1 MTIGVFSVTSSIHDA
16 EVLNKRTEQLLNDI
30 RKGTGLEFS
39 YCGDD
44 FSRYNEF
51 DLKFIFIRTGGS
63 EGKFKELY
71 PSLKSPFYL
80 LTTGENNSLAAS
92 MEILSFLR
100 ERDEKAEI
108 IHGSVKYVAQRMAT
122 IAKVNKAL
130 INFRGQNF
138 GVIGKPSD
146 WLISSQADYAAVKG
160 KLGVNIIDV
169 TMDEFIEEI
178 DKNSYPDN
186 VSEYLNAGYDKPTME
201 VALNIYG
208 ALSRLTQKYK
218 LAAITVRCFDLLS
231 LKCNTSCLAL
241 AILNKEGI
249 TAACEGDVPAMLS
262 MAIIRELTGNSSFQA
277 NPSSIDVETNKV
289 TFAHCTIPFDMVSS
303 YTYDTH
309 FESGLGV
316 AVKGEVPT
324 GDATIFKTSGNLSR
338 YFVSNAKLEV
348 NLSNPHLCRTQVA
361 IKPAKNVDYFLKN
374 SIGNHHIIALGEQE
388 EIINEFFSALN
399 T

>member
-1 MTIGVFSVTSSIHDA
+1 MTIGIFSATSSIHDA
-16 EVLNKRTEQLLNDI
+16 EILNKRTEQFLNEI
-30 RKGTGLEFS
+30 KQETGLELS

-51 DLKFIFIRTGGS
+51 DLKLIFIRTGGS

-100 ERDEKAEI
+100 EKDEKAEI
-108 IHGSVKYVAQRMAT
+108 IHGSIKYVAQRIAT
-122 IAKVNKAL
+122 IARVSNAL
-130 INFRGQNF
+130 NNLKGQNF
-138 GVIGKPSD
+138 GAIGQPSD
-146 WLISSQADYAAVKG
+146 WLISSQADYASVKE
-160 KLGVNIIDV
+160 KLGVNIVDI
-169 TMDEFIEEI
+169 TIDEFVEEI
-178 DKNSYPDN
+178 NKNSYPEN
-186 VSEYLNAGYDKPTME
+186 VGDFLNADYDKPTMQI
-201 VALNIYG
+201 ALYIYG
-208 ALSRLTQKYK
+208 ALSRLAQKYSFS
-218 LAAITVRCFDLLS
+218 AITVRCFDLLS

-241 AILNKEGI
+241 AILNKVGI

-262 MAIIRELTGNSSFQA
+262 MAIIRELTGKSSFQA

-303 YTYDTH
+303 YKYDTH

-324 GDATIFKTSGNLSR
+324 GDATIFKVSGKLSR
-338 YFVSNAKLEV
+338 YFVSDAELET
-348 NLSNPHLCRTQVA
+348 NLNNPHLCRTQVI
-361 IKPAKNVDYFLKN
+361 IKPRKSVDYFLKD
-374 SIGNHHIIALGEQE
+374 SIGNHHIIALGKYAGLVD
-388 EIINEFFSALN
+388 EFFKALN
-399 T
+399 A